1 MNRWY
6 SIIFLFISLTLSAQN
21 NVWNE
26 RLDSS
31 VIQFRRVRPDLTV
44 IPIDYADLRRT
55 ASPSGEADPVK
66 FIQTL
71 PGVSSGMEGS
81 SAYFV
86 RGGNGGNNMTVLDGI
101 PVYGTGHLLGLTT
114 AYPSEILSE
123 KNFYVG
129 GFPSDASGFTSSLLQ
144 LTTSDGDF
152 QKPNGSVSANS
163 FLASALSSLPLI
175 ENRLS
180 ILAMLRVSP
189 LGLEYDLLRPHLDTG
204 LSIPDHLNVL
214 AGDAFAKLIWEAGR
228 RNRVFIS
235 LFGSYD
241 QYEYEPVKTSSQ
253 TLGWSNLIANLTWT
267 KETVSGWKLETR
279 LSHNSF
285 RAFQDQTQLINKTD
299 TRMSVQS
306 ALLEDGL
313 QTEASGQLGT
323 GLDIQVGAD
332 IFLSSFRPGIS
343 KVYQNKRIAAASGK
357 SLFTVCGS
365 AHFQINYGD
374 GPIQAAAGL
383 RAVVFSSEDYKTCKP
398 IAGLLVSFDL
408 TPSITLKATFDHTV
422 QFFHSLEG
430 IPTGWSM
437 EMLIPST
444 GQNKPETADQI
455 WAGIEFSS
463 GCVTLS
469 ASSFYKK
476 MKDLVFFSDASSF
489 FNSAWREWQYNLE
502 SGAGQACGIEL
513 LSHIESSC
521 FSGQLSYTLSKTDRI
536 FPSLNFGNPIPFKFD
551 RRHMLNL
558 TGEFKMSEGGGLP

>member
-1 MNRWY
+1 
-6 SIIFLFISLTLSAQN
+6 
-21 NVWNE
+21 
-26 RLDSS
+26 
-31 VIQFRRVRPDLTV
+31 
-44 IPIDYADLRRT
+44 
-55 ASPSGEADPVK
+55 
-66 FIQTL
+66 
-71 PGVSSGMEGS
+71 
-81 SAYFV
+81 
-86 RGGNGGNNMTVLDGI
+86 
-101 PVYGTGHLLGLTT
+101 
-114 AYPSEILSE
+114 
-123 KNFYVG
+123 
-129 GFPSDASGFTSSLLQ
+129 
-144 LTTSDGDF
+144 
-152 QKPNGSVSANS
+152 
-163 FLASALSSLPLI
+163 
-175 ENRLS
+175 
-180 ILAMLRVSP
+180 
-189 LGLEYDLLRPHLDTG
+189 
-204 LSIPDHLNVL
+204 
-214 AGDAFAKLIWEAGR
+214 
-228 RNRVFIS
+228 
-235 LFGSYD
+235 
-241 QYEYEPVKTSSQ
+241 
-253 TLGWSNLIANLTWT
+253 
-267 KETVSGWKLETR
+267 
-279 LSHNSF
+279 
-285 RAFQDQTQLINKTD
+285 
-299 TRMSVQS
+299 MSVQS

-323 GLDIQVGAD
+323 GLDIQAGAD

-357 SLFTVCGS
+357 SLFTVRGS

-398 IAGLLVSFDL
+398 IADLLVSFDL

-469 ASSFYKK
+469 AGSFYKK

-558 TGEFKMSEGGGLP
+558 TGEFKMSEGGKASHSLTAGISFMSGHWETVKSGSYPIYSLGSEEKRDTDDADFTSHPNNFQLPAYFRMDVGYHLTVQGKKNIHELSIGLYNLTNRHNAYSLSWDNEDACWKKLSIFPVFPNFSYRISFGAN